1 MTAPTAQCS
10 GRRIVGAS
18 APASPPS
25 DFGPRMVAAHGDLPL
40 PAQALRHRLWL
51 LAAVLVLAS
60 AFAAPI
66 EAARIKDIAYFIGD
80 RNNSLNGY
88 GLLVG
93 LDGTGD
99 KDKTQF
105 TNSTLANLLDNSG
118 IHVDPTTV
126 KVKNVAAV
134 MVTANLP
141 AFVRNGSR
149 IDVQISSIGDAT
161 SLQGGTLLLTPLKG
175 PDGKVYAVAQGP
187 ISLGGFAVS
196 GGTGTTVQK
205 NHPTVGFISG
215 GAVVEREVP
224 VELAG
229 RGELELVLQQPD
241 FNTANKAADAI
252 NMAMGSQFAKAVSS
266 GTVKLKVP
274 GQYQSN
280 IVQFIAQ
287 VETVTIQPDSVAK
300 VVINGRTGTIVMG
313 ENVTISPVAVAHGN
327 LTIQVSEQP
336 AVSQPLPFANGR
348 TQVVP
353 QTQINV
359 QEGKGT
365 LHLVKGVT
373 IGQVVKGLNAIGATA
388 QDLSSILQTIK
399 AAGAMQ
405 AEVEII

>member
-1 MTAPTAQCS
+1 MTTQSSAIRLTVGANIDSPPRPDV
-10 GRRIVGAS
+10 GGRIVGTNNH
-18 APASPPS
+18 SPRP
-25 DFGPRMVAAHGDLPL
+25 PRVRRYGISPL
-40 PAQALRHRLWL
+40 VVLLVFAGAL
-51 LAAVLVLAS
+51 ATPV
-60 AFAAPI
+60 

-187 ISLGGFAVS
+187 ISLGGFSVS
-196 GGTGTTVQK
+196 GGTGTAVQK

-215 GAVVEREVP
+215 GAIVEREVP

-241 FNTANKAADAI
+241 FNTANKAANAI
-252 NMAMGSQFAKAVSS
+252 NMAIGSQLAKAVSS
-266 GTVKLKVP
+266 GTVKVTVP
-274 GQYQSN
+274 GQYQTN

-353 QTQINV
+353 QTQVNV

-365 LHLVKGVT
+365 LHMVNGVT

-405 AEVEII
+405 AEMEII